1 MKVNLSVN
9 VAGMALRNPIMT
21 ASGTFGY
28 GAEFAPYMDLQSI
41 GAIVTK
47 GLSLRPQAG
56 NDTPRIIE
64 TPAGMLNAIG
74 LQNVGIDAFV
84 EKKVPFLRTVN
95 TPCIANFFGNTVE
108 EYAEMARRLDAIP
121 EVAGLEMN
129 ISCPNV
135 KCGGIQFGSDP
146 ASAAT
151 VVAACRA
158 VCNKPLIVKLSPN
171 VTDVVAMARACV
183 DAGADSLSL
192 INTLVGMAIDIKTRR
207 PVLANTT
214 GGLSGPAIKPVAL
227 RMVWQVAQAVK
238 VPLIGIGGIMSATD
252 VVEFLP
258 DGTPFPTFYYL
269 THPAAAAAMSA
280 LEAGHVMPEFAELL
294 STDEDVRA
302 AYRAAHEAYLADRA
316 VYGDVEEIAGI
327 SAGGMPE
334 RVKCLHALAGHALA
348 AGPGVNPIGDL
359 ALARGGWSPERCA
372 CAPPAGRAACSPPR
386 AWSRCVPSCRSFRR
400 VRSQKT
406 S

>member
-1 MKVNLSVN
+1 MKVNLSVD

-56 NDTPRIIE
+56 NDTPRIVE

-158 VCNKPLIVKLSPN
+158 ACNKPLIVKLSPN

-192 INTLVGMAIDIKTRR
+192 INTLVGMAIDVKTRR

-252 VVEFLP
+252 VVEFLLAGATAVQV
-258 DGTPFPTFYYL
+258 GTASFVTPGIAQTI
-269 THPAAAAAMSA
+269 AED
-280 LEAGHVMPEFAELL
+280 LEQWMQDNGVH
-294 STDEDVRA
+294 DVRELIGGLR
-302 AYRAAHEAYLADRA
+302 RA
-316 VYGDVEEIAGI
+316 
-327 SAGGMPE
+327 
-334 RVKCLHALAGHALA
+334 
-348 AGPGVNPIGDL
+348 
-359 ALARGGWSPERCA
+359 
-372 CAPPAGRAACSPPR
+372 
-386 AWSRCVPSCRSFRR
+386 
-400 VRSQKT
+400 
-406 S
+406 

>member
-183 DAGADSLSL
+183 DAGADSLSR

-252 VVEFLP
+252 VVEFLLAGATAVQV
-258 DGTPFPTFYYL
+258 GTASFVTPGIAQTI
-269 THPAAAAAMSA
+269 AED
-280 LEAGHVMPEFAELL
+280 LEQWMQANGVH
-294 STDEDVRA
+294 DVR
-302 AYRAAHEAYLADRA
+302 EL
-316 VYGDVEEIAGI
+316 I
-327 SAGGMPE
+327 GGAQ
-334 RVKCLHALAGHALA
+334 RV
-348 AGPGVNPIGDL
+348 
-359 ALARGGWSPERCA
+359 
-372 CAPPAGRAACSPPR
+372 
-386 AWSRCVPSCRSFRR
+386 
-400 VRSQKT
+400 
-406 S
+406 